1 MSAALT
7 NDEMKKLLRLCNKY
21 VHLKLNKEIY
31 VLNYWVAMGSTLGL
45 YDSLLG
51 PLLANVFILKLEN
64 TLVPRSHEHSCKS
77 DNFAFAP
84 GHWVTFY

>member
-1 MSAALT
+1 
-7 NDEMKKLLRLCNKY
+7 
-21 VHLKLNKEIY
+21 
-31 VLNYWVAMGSTLGL
+31 MGSTLGL

>member
-31 VLNYWVAMGSTLGL
+31 VLNY
-45 YDSLLG
+45 
-51 PLLANVFILKLEN
+51 
-64 TLVPRSHEHSCKS
+64 
-77 DNFAFAP
+77 
-84 GHWVTFY
+84 